1 MNKFFKLIFVLC
13 AICGFTQA
21 QAQPARPKL
30 VVGLVVDQMRWD
42 YLCRYQDRYCEGGF
56 KRLLNEGFSYENCRI
71 PYIPSVTAIG
81 HTSIYTGSVPSIH
94 GIAGN
99 NFMKDGKKTYC
110 TEDNTVKPVGS
121 NGKAGMESP
130 RNMWCTTI
138 GDELRIATNDRS
150 KVIGVAIKDRA
161 AILPAGHH
169 ANGAYWFDPEAGKFI
184 TSSFYMDKLPAWVN
198 NFNKQNFLR
207 GGYFVHQFGYQSAT
221 SSSFKVSMEEPE
233 THSAFGVG
241 GRLVGLMYEH
251 SDDKFMGTG
260 SAYTDAQSFKKQTN
274 QTGYQGTGF
283 LTRLVY
289 HPLIEKG
296 NLFHVGIG
304 LNYELAAE
312 NRSNMEFKAPYP
324 VRVAGINAIGAKIT
338 DAKSDFKFS
347 GELMA
352 AKGHVGIE
360 GKYIFMNVDRKGDAK
375 SYNAWGAYGN
385 LRFLLN
391 NEYEYVKNDAG
402 IATPAP
408 KSWELVAA
416 YNYTDMNDAKAGFHG
431 GKLSDWAL
439 TMNYYINK
447 YMIWRVSGHI
457 VRAGESDYSGFNKN
471 TFRVIETRLQFKF

>member
-1 MNKFFKLIFVLC
+1 MKKYIMAAALVM
-13 AICGFTQA
+13 GFAAAANA
-21 QAQPARPKL
+21 QENKL
-30 VVGLVVDQMRWD
+30 VIKPSGRILMDAAFLNSSNKAVDEQCVDGVNVPDIRIGMKVSYGKW
-42 YLCRYQDRYCEGGF
+42 EG
-56 KRLLNEGFSYENCRI
+56 K
-71 PYIPSVTAIG
+71 ADIG
-81 HTSIYTGSVPSIH
+81 YARGSVSP
-94 GIAGN
+94 
-99 NFMKDGKKTYC
+99 KD
-110 TEDNTVKPVGS
+110 
-121 NGKAGMESP
+121 
-130 RNMWCTTI
+130 I
-138 GDELRIATNDRS
+138 
-150 KVIGVAIKDRA
+150 
-161 AILPAGHH
+161 
-169 ANGAYWFDPEAGKFI
+169 FI
-184 TSSFYMDKLPAWVN
+184 QY

-260 SAYTDAQSFKKQTN
+260 SVYTDAQSFKKQTN
-274 QTGYQGTGF
+274 LTGYQGSGF

-338 DAKSDFKFS
+338 DAKNDFKFS

-360 GKYIFMNVDRKGDAK
+360 GQYIFMNVDRKGDAK

>member
-1 MNKFFKLIFVLC
+1 MAAALVM
-13 AICGFTQA
+13 GFAAAANA
-21 QAQPARPKL
+21 QENKL
-30 VVGLVVDQMRWD
+30 VVKPSGRILMDAAFLSSSNKAVDEQCVDGVNVPDIRIGMKVSYGKW
-42 YLCRYQDRYCEGGF
+42 EG
-56 KRLLNEGFSYENCRI
+56 K
-71 PYIPSVTAIG
+71 ADIG
-81 HTSIYTGSVPSIH
+81 YARGSVSP
-94 GIAGN
+94 
-99 NFMKDGKKTYC
+99 KD
-110 TEDNTVKPVGS
+110 
-121 NGKAGMESP
+121 
-130 RNMWCTTI
+130 I
-138 GDELRIATNDRS
+138 
-150 KVIGVAIKDRA
+150 
-161 AILPAGHH
+161 
-169 ANGAYWFDPEAGKFI
+169 FI
-184 TSSFYMDKLPAWVN
+184 QY
-198 NFNKQNFLR
+198 NFNKENFLR

-251 SDDKFMGTG
+251 SDNKFMGTG
-260 SAYTDAQSFKKQTN
+260 SIYTDAQSFKKQTN
-274 QTGYQGTGF
+274 QTGYQGTGL

-289 HPLIEKG
+289 HPFIEKG

-360 GKYIFMNVDRKGDAK
+360 GQYIFMNVDRKGDAK
-375 SYNAWGAYGN
+375 SYKAWGAYGN

>member
-1 MNKFFKLIFVLC
+1 MAAALVM
-13 AICGFTQA
+13 GFAAAANA
-21 QAQPARPKL
+21 QENKL
-30 VVGLVVDQMRWD
+30 VVKPSGRILMDAAFLNSSNKAVDEQCVDGVNVPDIRIGMKVSYGKW
-42 YLCRYQDRYCEGGF
+42 EG
-56 KRLLNEGFSYENCRI
+56 K
-71 PYIPSVTAIG
+71 ADIG
-81 HTSIYTGSVPSIH
+81 YARGSVSP
-94 GIAGN
+94 
-99 NFMKDGKKTYC
+99 KD
-110 TEDNTVKPVGS
+110 
-121 NGKAGMESP
+121 
-130 RNMWCTTI
+130 I
-138 GDELRIATNDRS
+138 
-150 KVIGVAIKDRA
+150 
-161 AILPAGHH
+161 
-169 ANGAYWFDPEAGKFI
+169 FI
-184 TSSFYMDKLPAWVN
+184 QY

-260 SAYTDAQSFKKQTN
+260 SVYTAAQSFKKQTN
-274 QTGYQGTGF
+274 HTGYQGSGF

-338 DAKSDFKFS
+338 DAKNDFKFS

-360 GKYIFMNVDRKGDAK
+360 GQYIFMNVDRKGDAK

>member
-1 MNKFFKLIFVLC
+1 MAAALVM
-13 AICGFTQA
+13 GFAAAANA
-21 QAQPARPKL
+21 QENKL
-30 VVGLVVDQMRWD
+30 VVKPSGRILMDAAFLNSTNKAVDEQCVDGVNVPDIRIGMKVSYGKW
-42 YLCRYQDRYCEGGF
+42 EG
-56 KRLLNEGFSYENCRI
+56 K
-71 PYIPSVTAIG
+71 ADIG
-81 HTSIYTGSVPSIH
+81 YARGSVSP
-94 GIAGN
+94 
-99 NFMKDGKKTYC
+99 KD
-110 TEDNTVKPVGS
+110 
-121 NGKAGMESP
+121 
-130 RNMWCTTI
+130 I
-138 GDELRIATNDRS
+138 
-150 KVIGVAIKDRA
+150 
-161 AILPAGHH
+161 
-169 ANGAYWFDPEAGKFI
+169 FI
-184 TSSFYMDKLPAWVN
+184 QY

-251 SDDKFMGTG
+251 SDNKFMGTG
-260 SAYTDAQSFKKQTN
+260 SIYTDAQSFKKQTN
-274 QTGYQGTGF
+274 QTGYQGTGL

-338 DAKSDFKFS
+338 DAKNDFKFS
-347 GELMA
+347 GEVMA

-360 GKYIFMNVDRKGDAK
+360 GQYIFMNVDRKGDAK

-471 TFRVIETRLQFKF
+471 TFRVIETRIQFKF

>member
-1 MNKFFKLIFVLC
+1 MKKYMMAAALVM
-13 AICGFTQA
+13 GFAAAANA
-21 QAQPARPKL
+21 QENKL
-30 VVGLVVDQMRWD
+30 VVKPSGRILMDAAFLSSSNKAVDEQCVDGVNVPDIRIGMKVSYGKW
-42 YLCRYQDRYCEGGF
+42 EG
-56 KRLLNEGFSYENCRI
+56 K
-71 PYIPSVTAIG
+71 ADIG
-81 HTSIYTGSVPSIH
+81 YARGSVSP
-94 GIAGN
+94 
-99 NFMKDGKKTYC
+99 KD
-110 TEDNTVKPVGS
+110 
-121 NGKAGMESP
+121 
-130 RNMWCTTI
+130 I
-138 GDELRIATNDRS
+138 
-150 KVIGVAIKDRA
+150 
-161 AILPAGHH
+161 
-169 ANGAYWFDPEAGKFI
+169 FI
-184 TSSFYMDKLPAWVN
+184 QY

-251 SDDKFMGTG
+251 SDNKFMGTG
-260 SAYTDAQSFKKQTN
+260 SVYTDAQSFKKQTN
-274 QTGYQGTGF
+274 HTGYQGSGF

-360 GKYIFMNVDRKGDAK
+360 GQYIFMNVDRKGDAK

>member
-1 MNKFFKLIFVLC
+1 MKKYIMAAALVM
-13 AICGFTQA
+13 GFAAAANA
-21 QAQPARPKL
+21 QENKL
-30 VVGLVVDQMRWD
+30 VVKPSGRILMDAAFLNSSNKAVDEQCVDGVNVPDIRIGMKVSYGKW
-42 YLCRYQDRYCEGGF
+42 EG
-56 KRLLNEGFSYENCRI
+56 K
-71 PYIPSVTAIG
+71 ADIG
-81 HTSIYTGSVPSIH
+81 YARGSVSP
-94 GIAGN
+94 
-99 NFMKDGKKTYC
+99 KD
-110 TEDNTVKPVGS
+110 
-121 NGKAGMESP
+121 
-130 RNMWCTTI
+130 I
-138 GDELRIATNDRS
+138 
-150 KVIGVAIKDRA
+150 
-161 AILPAGHH
+161 
-169 ANGAYWFDPEAGKFI
+169 FI
-184 TSSFYMDKLPAWVN
+184 QY

-260 SAYTDAQSFKKQTN
+260 SIYTDAQSFKKQTN
-274 QTGYQGTGF
+274 HTGYQGSGF

-360 GKYIFMNVDRKGDAK
+360 GQYIFMNVDRKGDAK

>member
-1 MNKFFKLIFVLC
+1 MAAALVM
-13 AICGFTQA
+13 GFAAAANA
-21 QAQPARPKL
+21 QENKL
-30 VVGLVVDQMRWD
+30 VVKPSGRILMDAAFLSSSNKAVDEQCVDGVNVPDIRIGMKVSYGKW
-42 YLCRYQDRYCEGGF
+42 EG
-56 KRLLNEGFSYENCRI
+56 K
-71 PYIPSVTAIG
+71 ADIG
-81 HTSIYTGSVPSIH
+81 YARGSVSP
-94 GIAGN
+94 
-99 NFMKDGKKTYC
+99 KD
-110 TEDNTVKPVGS
+110 
-121 NGKAGMESP
+121 
-130 RNMWCTTI
+130 I
-138 GDELRIATNDRS
+138 
-150 KVIGVAIKDRA
+150 
-161 AILPAGHH
+161 
-169 ANGAYWFDPEAGKFI
+169 FI
-184 TSSFYMDKLPAWVN
+184 QY
-198 NFNKQNFLR
+198 NFNKENFLR

-251 SDDKFMGTG
+251 SDNKFMGTG
-260 SAYTDAQSFKKQTN
+260 SVYTDAQSFKKQTN
-274 QTGYQGTGF
+274 HTGYQGTGL

-360 GKYIFMNVDRKGDAK
+360 GQYIFMNVDRKGDAK

>member
-1 MNKFFKLIFVLC
+1 MAAALVM
-13 AICGFTQA
+13 GFAAAANA
-21 QAQPARPKL
+21 QENKL
-30 VVGLVVDQMRWD
+30 VVKPSGRILMDAAFLNSSNKAVDEQCVDGVNVPDIRIGMKVSYGKW
-42 YLCRYQDRYCEGGF
+42 EG
-56 KRLLNEGFSYENCRI
+56 K
-71 PYIPSVTAIG
+71 ADIG
-81 HTSIYTGSVPSIH
+81 YARGSVSP
-94 GIAGN
+94 
-99 NFMKDGKKTYC
+99 KD
-110 TEDNTVKPVGS
+110 
-121 NGKAGMESP
+121 
-130 RNMWCTTI
+130 I
-138 GDELRIATNDRS
+138 
-150 KVIGVAIKDRA
+150 
-161 AILPAGHH
+161 
-169 ANGAYWFDPEAGKFI
+169 FI
-184 TSSFYMDKLPAWVN
+184 QY

-260 SAYTDAQSFKKQTN
+260 SIYTDAQSFKKQTN
-274 QTGYQGTGF
+274 QTGYQGTGL

-338 DAKSDFKFS
+338 DAKNDFKFS

-360 GKYIFMNVDRKGDAK
+360 GQYIFMNVDRKGDAK

-471 TFRVIETRLQFKF
+471 TFRVIETRIQFKF

>member
-1 MNKFFKLIFVLC
+1 MAAALVM
-13 AICGFTQA
+13 GFAAAANA
-21 QAQPARPKL
+21 QENKL
-30 VVGLVVDQMRWD
+30 VVKPSGRILMDAAFLNSSNKAVDEQCVDGVNVPDIRIGMKASYGKW
-42 YLCRYQDRYCEGGF
+42 EG
-56 KRLLNEGFSYENCRI
+56 K
-71 PYIPSVTAIG
+71 ADIG
-81 HTSIYTGSVPSIH
+81 YARGSVSP
-94 GIAGN
+94 
-99 NFMKDGKKTYC
+99 KD
-110 TEDNTVKPVGS
+110 
-121 NGKAGMESP
+121 
-130 RNMWCTTI
+130 I
-138 GDELRIATNDRS
+138 
-150 KVIGVAIKDRA
+150 
-161 AILPAGHH
+161 
-169 ANGAYWFDPEAGKFI
+169 FI
-184 TSSFYMDKLPAWVN
+184 QY

-260 SAYTDAQSFKKQTN
+260 SIYTDAQSFKKQTN
-274 QTGYQGTGF
+274 HTGYQGSGF

-338 DAKSDFKFS
+338 DEKNDFKFS
-347 GELMA
+347 GEVMA

-360 GKYIFMNVDRKGDAK
+360 GQYIFMNVDRKGDAK
-375 SYNAWGAYGN
+375 SYKAWGAYGN

>member
-1 MNKFFKLIFVLC
+1 MKKYIMAVALVM
-13 AICGFTQA
+13 GFAAAANA
-21 QAQPARPKL
+21 QENKL
-30 VVGLVVDQMRWD
+30 VVKPSGRILMDAAFLNSSNKAVDEQCVDGVNVPDIRIGMKVSYGKW
-42 YLCRYQDRYCEGGF
+42 EG
-56 KRLLNEGFSYENCRI
+56 K
-71 PYIPSVTAIG
+71 ADIG
-81 HTSIYTGSVPSIH
+81 YARGSVSP
-94 GIAGN
+94 
-99 NFMKDGKKTYC
+99 KD
-110 TEDNTVKPVGS
+110 
-121 NGKAGMESP
+121 
-130 RNMWCTTI
+130 I
-138 GDELRIATNDRS
+138 
-150 KVIGVAIKDRA
+150 
-161 AILPAGHH
+161 
-169 ANGAYWFDPEAGKFI
+169 FI
-184 TSSFYMDKLPAWVN
+184 QY

-251 SDDKFMGTG
+251 SDNKFMGTG
-260 SAYTDAQSFKKQTN
+260 SVYTDAQSFKKQTN
-274 QTGYQGTGF
+274 HTGYQGSGF

-338 DAKSDFKFS
+338 DAKNDFKFS

-360 GKYIFMNVDRKGDAK
+360 GQYIFMNVDRKGDAK

>member
-1 MNKFFKLIFVLC
+1 MKKYIMAAALVM
-13 AICGFTQA
+13 GFAAAANA
-21 QAQPARPKL
+21 QENKL
-30 VVGLVVDQMRWD
+30 VVKPSGRILMDAAFLNSSNKAVDEQCVDGVNVPDIRIGMKVSYGKW
-42 YLCRYQDRYCEGGF
+42 EG
-56 KRLLNEGFSYENCRI
+56 K
-71 PYIPSVTAIG
+71 ADIG
-81 HTSIYTGSVPSIH
+81 YARGSVSP
-94 GIAGN
+94 
-99 NFMKDGKKTYC
+99 KD
-110 TEDNTVKPVGS
+110 
-121 NGKAGMESP
+121 
-130 RNMWCTTI
+130 I
-138 GDELRIATNDRS
+138 
-150 KVIGVAIKDRA
+150 
-161 AILPAGHH
+161 
-169 ANGAYWFDPEAGKFI
+169 FI
-184 TSSFYMDKLPAWVN
+184 QY

-260 SAYTDAQSFKKQTN
+260 SVYTDAQSFKKQTN

-338 DAKSDFKFS
+338 DAKNDFKFS

-360 GKYIFMNVDRKGDAK
+360 GQYIFMNVDRKGDAK
-375 SYNAWGAYGN
+375 SYKAWGAYGN

>member
-1 MNKFFKLIFVLC
+1 MAAALVM
-13 AICGFTQA
+13 GFAAAANA
-21 QAQPARPKL
+21 QENKL
-30 VVGLVVDQMRWD
+30 VVKPSGRILMDAAFLSSSNKAVDEQCVDGVNVPDIRIGMKVSYGKW
-42 YLCRYQDRYCEGGF
+42 EG
-56 KRLLNEGFSYENCRI
+56 K
-71 PYIPSVTAIG
+71 ADIG
-81 HTSIYTGSVPSIH
+81 YARGSVSP
-94 GIAGN
+94 
-99 NFMKDGKKTYC
+99 KD
-110 TEDNTVKPVGS
+110 
-121 NGKAGMESP
+121 
-130 RNMWCTTI
+130 I
-138 GDELRIATNDRS
+138 
-150 KVIGVAIKDRA
+150 
-161 AILPAGHH
+161 
-169 ANGAYWFDPEAGKFI
+169 FI
-184 TSSFYMDKLPAWVN
+184 QY
-198 NFNKQNFLR
+198 NFNKENFLR

-251 SDDKFMGTG
+251 SDNKFMGTG
-260 SAYTDAQSFKKQTN
+260 SIYTDAQSFKKQTN
-274 QTGYQGTGF
+274 QTGYQGTGL

-360 GKYIFMNVDRKGDAK
+360 GQYIFMNVDRKGDAK

-471 TFRVIETRLQFKF
+471 TFRVIETRIQFKF

>member
-1 MNKFFKLIFVLC
+1 MKKYIMAAALVM
-13 AICGFTQA
+13 GFAAAANA
-21 QAQPARPKL
+21 QENKL
-30 VVGLVVDQMRWD
+30 VVKPSGRILMDAAFLNSSNKTVDEQCVDGVNVPDIRIGMKVSYGKW
-42 YLCRYQDRYCEGGF
+42 EG
-56 KRLLNEGFSYENCRI
+56 K
-71 PYIPSVTAIG
+71 ADIG
-81 HTSIYTGSVPSIH
+81 YARGSVSP
-94 GIAGN
+94 
-99 NFMKDGKKTYC
+99 KD
-110 TEDNTVKPVGS
+110 
-121 NGKAGMESP
+121 
-130 RNMWCTTI
+130 I
-138 GDELRIATNDRS
+138 
-150 KVIGVAIKDRA
+150 
-161 AILPAGHH
+161 
-169 ANGAYWFDPEAGKFI
+169 FI
-184 TSSFYMDKLPAWVN
+184 QY

-260 SAYTDAQSFKKQTN
+260 SVYTDAQSFKKQTN
-274 QTGYQGTGF
+274 HTGYQGTGL

-338 DAKSDFKFS
+338 DAKNDFKFS

-360 GKYIFMNVDRKGDAK
+360 GQYIFMNVDRKGDAK

>member
-1 MNKFFKLIFVLC
+1 MAAALVM
-13 AICGFTQA
+13 GFAAAANA
-21 QAQPARPKL
+21 QENKL
-30 VVGLVVDQMRWD
+30 VVKPSGRILMDAAFLNSSNKAVDEQCVDGVNVPDIRIGMKVSYGKW
-42 YLCRYQDRYCEGGF
+42 EG
-56 KRLLNEGFSYENCRI
+56 K
-71 PYIPSVTAIG
+71 ADIG
-81 HTSIYTGSVPSIH
+81 YARGSVSP
-94 GIAGN
+94 
-99 NFMKDGKKTYC
+99 KD
-110 TEDNTVKPVGS
+110 
-121 NGKAGMESP
+121 
-130 RNMWCTTI
+130 I
-138 GDELRIATNDRS
+138 
-150 KVIGVAIKDRA
+150 
-161 AILPAGHH
+161 
-169 ANGAYWFDPEAGKFI
+169 FI
-184 TSSFYMDKLPAWVN
+184 QY

-260 SAYTDAQSFKKQTN
+260 SIYTDAQSFKKQTN

-338 DAKSDFKFS
+338 DAKNDFKFS

-360 GKYIFMNVDRKGDAK
+360 GQYIFMNVDRKGDAK

-471 TFRVIETRLQFKF
+471 TFRVIERRLQFKF

>member
-1 MNKFFKLIFVLC
+1 MAAALVM
-13 AICGFTQA
+13 GFAAAANA
-21 QAQPARPKL
+21 QENKL
-30 VVGLVVDQMRWD
+30 VVKPSGRILMDAAFLNSSNKTVDEQCVDGVNVPDIRIGMKVSYGKW
-42 YLCRYQDRYCEGGF
+42 EG
-56 KRLLNEGFSYENCRI
+56 K
-71 PYIPSVTAIG
+71 ADIG
-81 HTSIYTGSVPSIH
+81 YARGSVSP
-94 GIAGN
+94 
-99 NFMKDGKKTYC
+99 KD
-110 TEDNTVKPVGS
+110 
-121 NGKAGMESP
+121 
-130 RNMWCTTI
+130 I
-138 GDELRIATNDRS
+138 
-150 KVIGVAIKDRA
+150 
-161 AILPAGHH
+161 
-169 ANGAYWFDPEAGKFI
+169 FI
-184 TSSFYMDKLPAWVN
+184 QY

-260 SAYTDAQSFKKQTN
+260 SVYTDAQSFKKQTN
-274 QTGYQGTGF
+274 HTGYQGSGL

-338 DAKSDFKFS
+338 DAKNDFKFS

-360 GKYIFMNVDRKGDAK
+360 GQYIFMNVDRKGDAK

-471 TFRVIETRLQFKF
+471 TFRVIETRIQFKF

>member
-1 MNKFFKLIFVLC
+1 MAAALVM
-13 AICGFTQA
+13 GFAAAANA
-21 QAQPARPKL
+21 QENKL
-30 VVGLVVDQMRWD
+30 VVKPSGRILMDAAFLNSSNKAVDEQCVDGVNVPDIRIGMKVSYGKW
-42 YLCRYQDRYCEGGF
+42 EG
-56 KRLLNEGFSYENCRI
+56 K
-71 PYIPSVTAIG
+71 ADIG
-81 HTSIYTGSVPSIH
+81 YARGSVSP
-94 GIAGN
+94 
-99 NFMKDGKKTYC
+99 KD
-110 TEDNTVKPVGS
+110 
-121 NGKAGMESP
+121 
-130 RNMWCTTI
+130 I
-138 GDELRIATNDRS
+138 
-150 KVIGVAIKDRA
+150 
-161 AILPAGHH
+161 
-169 ANGAYWFDPEAGKFI
+169 FI
-184 TSSFYMDKLPAWVN
+184 QY

-260 SAYTDAQSFKKQTN
+260 SVYTDAQSFKKQTN
-274 QTGYQGTGF
+274 HTGYQGSGF

-338 DAKSDFKFS
+338 DAKNDFKFS

-360 GKYIFMNVDRKGDAK
+360 GQYIFMNVDRKGDAK

-471 TFRVIETRLQFKF
+471 TFHVIETRLQFKF

>member
-1 MNKFFKLIFVLC
+1 MAAALVM
-13 AICGFTQA
+13 GFAAAANA
-21 QAQPARPKL
+21 QENKL
-30 VVGLVVDQMRWD
+30 VVKPSGRILMDAAFLSSSNKAVDEQCVDGVNVPDIRIGMKVSYGKW
-42 YLCRYQDRYCEGGF
+42 EG
-56 KRLLNEGFSYENCRI
+56 K
-71 PYIPSVTAIG
+71 ADIG
-81 HTSIYTGSVPSIH
+81 YARGSVSP
-94 GIAGN
+94 
-99 NFMKDGKKTYC
+99 KD
-110 TEDNTVKPVGS
+110 
-121 NGKAGMESP
+121 
-130 RNMWCTTI
+130 I
-138 GDELRIATNDRS
+138 
-150 KVIGVAIKDRA
+150 
-161 AILPAGHH
+161 
-169 ANGAYWFDPEAGKFI
+169 FI
-184 TSSFYMDKLPAWVN
+184 QY
-198 NFNKQNFLR
+198 NFNKENFLR

-251 SDDKFMGTG
+251 SDNKFMGTG
-260 SAYTDAQSFKKQTN
+260 SVYTDAQSFKKQTN
-274 QTGYQGTGF
+274 HTGYQGSGF

-338 DAKSDFKFS
+338 DAKNDFKFS

-360 GKYIFMNVDRKGDAK
+360 GQYIFMNVDRKGDAK
-375 SYNAWGAYGN
+375 SYKAWGAYGN

-471 TFRVIETRLQFKF
+471 TFRVIETRIQFKF

>member
-1 MNKFFKLIFVLC
+1 MAAALVM
-13 AICGFTQA
+13 GFAAAANA
-21 QAQPARPKL
+21 QENKL
-30 VVGLVVDQMRWD
+30 VVKPSGRILMDAAFLNSSNKAVDEQCVDGVNVPDIRIGMKVSYGKW
-42 YLCRYQDRYCEGGF
+42 EG
-56 KRLLNEGFSYENCRI
+56 K
-71 PYIPSVTAIG
+71 ADIG
-81 HTSIYTGSVPSIH
+81 YARGSVSP
-94 GIAGN
+94 
-99 NFMKDGKKTYC
+99 KD
-110 TEDNTVKPVGS
+110 
-121 NGKAGMESP
+121 
-130 RNMWCTTI
+130 I
-138 GDELRIATNDRS
+138 
-150 KVIGVAIKDRA
+150 
-161 AILPAGHH
+161 
-169 ANGAYWFDPEAGKFI
+169 FI
-184 TSSFYMDKLPAWVN
+184 QY

-260 SAYTDAQSFKKQTN
+260 SIYTDAQSFKKQTN

-338 DAKSDFKFS
+338 DAKNDFKFS

-352 AKGHVGIE
+352 AKGHIGIE
-360 GKYIFMNVDRKGDAK
+360 GQYIFMNVDRKGDAK

>member
-1 MNKFFKLIFVLC
+1 MAAALVM
-13 AICGFTQA
+13 GFAAAANA
-21 QAQPARPKL
+21 QENKL
-30 VVGLVVDQMRWD
+30 VVKPSGRILMDAAFLSSSNKAVDEQCVDGVNVPDIRIGMKVSYGKW
-42 YLCRYQDRYCEGGF
+42 EG
-56 KRLLNEGFSYENCRI
+56 K
-71 PYIPSVTAIG
+71 ADIG
-81 HTSIYTGSVPSIH
+81 YARGSVSP
-94 GIAGN
+94 
-99 NFMKDGKKTYC
+99 KD
-110 TEDNTVKPVGS
+110 
-121 NGKAGMESP
+121 
-130 RNMWCTTI
+130 I
-138 GDELRIATNDRS
+138 
-150 KVIGVAIKDRA
+150 
-161 AILPAGHH
+161 
-169 ANGAYWFDPEAGKFI
+169 FI
-184 TSSFYMDKLPAWVN
+184 QY

-251 SDDKFMGTG
+251 SDNKFMGTG
-260 SAYTDAQSFKKQTN
+260 SVYTDAQSFKKQTN
-274 QTGYQGTGF
+274 HTGYQGTGF

-338 DAKSDFKFS
+338 DAKNDFKFS

-360 GKYIFMNVDRKGDAK
+360 GQYIFMNVDRKGDAK

>member
-1 MNKFFKLIFVLC
+1 MKKYIMAAALVM
-13 AICGFTQA
+13 GFAAAANA
-21 QAQPARPKL
+21 QENKL
-30 VVGLVVDQMRWD
+30 VVKPSGRILMDAAFLNSSNKAVDEQCVDGVNVPDIRIGMKVSYGKW
-42 YLCRYQDRYCEGGF
+42 EG
-56 KRLLNEGFSYENCRI
+56 K
-71 PYIPSVTAIG
+71 ADIG
-81 HTSIYTGSVPSIH
+81 YARGSVSP
-94 GIAGN
+94 
-99 NFMKDGKKTYC
+99 KD
-110 TEDNTVKPVGS
+110 
-121 NGKAGMESP
+121 
-130 RNMWCTTI
+130 I
-138 GDELRIATNDRS
+138 
-150 KVIGVAIKDRA
+150 
-161 AILPAGHH
+161 
-169 ANGAYWFDPEAGKFI
+169 FI
-184 TSSFYMDKLPAWVN
+184 QY

-233 THSAFGVG
+233 THSAFGVD

-260 SAYTDAQSFKKQTN
+260 SIYTDAQSFKKQTN

-338 DAKSDFKFS
+338 DAKNDFKFS

-360 GKYIFMNVDRKGDAK
+360 GQYIFMNVDRKGDAK

>member
-1 MNKFFKLIFVLC
+1 MKKYIMAAALVM
-13 AICGFTQA
+13 GFAAAANA
-21 QAQPARPKL
+21 QENKL
-30 VVGLVVDQMRWD
+30 VVKPSGRILMDAAFLNSSNKAVDEQCVDGVNVPDIRIGMKVSYGKW
-42 YLCRYQDRYCEGGF
+42 EG
-56 KRLLNEGFSYENCRI
+56 K
-71 PYIPSVTAIG
+71 ADIG
-81 HTSIYTGSVPSIH
+81 YARGSVSP
-94 GIAGN
+94 
-99 NFMKDGKKTYC
+99 KD
-110 TEDNTVKPVGS
+110 
-121 NGKAGMESP
+121 
-130 RNMWCTTI
+130 I
-138 GDELRIATNDRS
+138 
-150 KVIGVAIKDRA
+150 
-161 AILPAGHH
+161 
-169 ANGAYWFDPEAGKFI
+169 FI
-184 TSSFYMDKLPAWVN
+184 QY

-260 SAYTDAQSFKKQTN
+260 SVYTDAQSFKKQTN
-274 QTGYQGTGF
+274 HTGYQGSGF

-360 GKYIFMNVDRKGDAK
+360 GQYIFMNVDRKGDAK
-375 SYNAWGAYGN
+375 SYKAWGAYSN

>member
-1 MNKFFKLIFVLC
+1 MKKYIMAAALVM
-13 AICGFTQA
+13 GFAAAANA
-21 QAQPARPKL
+21 QENKL
-30 VVGLVVDQMRWD
+30 VVKPSGRILMDAAFLNSSNKTVDEQCVDGVNVPDIRIGMKVSYGKW
-42 YLCRYQDRYCEGGF
+42 EG
-56 KRLLNEGFSYENCRI
+56 K
-71 PYIPSVTAIG
+71 ADIG
-81 HTSIYTGSVPSIH
+81 YARGSVSP
-94 GIAGN
+94 
-99 NFMKDGKKTYC
+99 KD
-110 TEDNTVKPVGS
+110 
-121 NGKAGMESP
+121 
-130 RNMWCTTI
+130 I
-138 GDELRIATNDRS
+138 
-150 KVIGVAIKDRA
+150 
-161 AILPAGHH
+161 
-169 ANGAYWFDPEAGKFI
+169 FI
-184 TSSFYMDKLPAWVN
+184 QY

-251 SDDKFMGTG
+251 SDNKFMGTG
-260 SAYTDAQSFKKQTN
+260 SVYTDAQSFKKQTN
-274 QTGYQGTGF
+274 HTGYQGTGF

-338 DAKSDFKFS
+338 DAKNDFKFS

-360 GKYIFMNVDRKGDAK
+360 GQYIFMNVDRKGDAK

>member
-1 MNKFFKLIFVLC
+1 MKKYIMAAALVM
-13 AICGFTQA
+13 GFAAAANA
-21 QAQPARPKL
+21 QENKL
-30 VVGLVVDQMRWD
+30 VVKPSGRILMDAAFLNSSNKTVDEQCVDGVNVPDIRIGMKVSYGKW
-42 YLCRYQDRYCEGGF
+42 EG
-56 KRLLNEGFSYENCRI
+56 K
-71 PYIPSVTAIG
+71 ADIG
-81 HTSIYTGSVPSIH
+81 YARGSVSP
-94 GIAGN
+94 
-99 NFMKDGKKTYC
+99 KD
-110 TEDNTVKPVGS
+110 
-121 NGKAGMESP
+121 
-130 RNMWCTTI
+130 I
-138 GDELRIATNDRS
+138 
-150 KVIGVAIKDRA
+150 
-161 AILPAGHH
+161 
-169 ANGAYWFDPEAGKFI
+169 FI
-184 TSSFYMDKLPAWVN
+184 QY

-260 SAYTDAQSFKKQTN
+260 SVYTDAQSFKKQTN
-274 QTGYQGTGF
+274 HTGYQGTGF

-338 DAKSDFKFS
+338 DAKNDFKFS

-360 GKYIFMNVDRKGDAK
+360 GQYIFMNVDRKGDAK

>member
-1 MNKFFKLIFVLC
+1 MAAALVM
-13 AICGFTQA
+13 GFAAAANA
-21 QAQPARPKL
+21 QENKL
-30 VVGLVVDQMRWD
+30 VVKPSGRILMDAAFLNSSNKAVDEQCVDGVNVPDIRIGMKVSYGKW
-42 YLCRYQDRYCEGGF
+42 EG
-56 KRLLNEGFSYENCRI
+56 K
-71 PYIPSVTAIG
+71 ADIG
-81 HTSIYTGSVPSIH
+81 YARGSVSP
-94 GIAGN
+94 
-99 NFMKDGKKTYC
+99 KD
-110 TEDNTVKPVGS
+110 
-121 NGKAGMESP
+121 
-130 RNMWCTTI
+130 I
-138 GDELRIATNDRS
+138 
-150 KVIGVAIKDRA
+150 
-161 AILPAGHH
+161 
-169 ANGAYWFDPEAGKFI
+169 FI
-184 TSSFYMDKLPAWVN
+184 QY

-251 SDDKFMGTG
+251 SDNKFMGTG
-260 SAYTDAQSFKKQTN
+260 SVYTDAQSFKKQTN
-274 QTGYQGTGF
+274 QTGYQGSGL

-338 DAKSDFKFS
+338 DAKNDFKFS

-360 GKYIFMNVDRKGDAK
+360 GQYIFMNVDRKGDAK

>member
-1 MNKFFKLIFVLC
+1 MAAALVM
-13 AICGFTQA
+13 GFAAAANA
-21 QAQPARPKL
+21 QENKL
-30 VVGLVVDQMRWD
+30 VVKPSGRILMDAAFLNSSNKAVDEQCVDGVNVPDIRIGMKVSYGKW
-42 YLCRYQDRYCEGGF
+42 EG
-56 KRLLNEGFSYENCRI
+56 K
-71 PYIPSVTAIG
+71 ADIG
-81 HTSIYTGSVPSIH
+81 YARGSVSP
-94 GIAGN
+94 
-99 NFMKDGKKTYC
+99 KD
-110 TEDNTVKPVGS
+110 
-121 NGKAGMESP
+121 
-130 RNMWCTTI
+130 I
-138 GDELRIATNDRS
+138 
-150 KVIGVAIKDRA
+150 
-161 AILPAGHH
+161 
-169 ANGAYWFDPEAGKFI
+169 FI
-184 TSSFYMDKLPAWVN
+184 QY

-251 SDDKFMGTG
+251 SDNKFMGTG
-260 SAYTDAQSFKKQTN
+260 SIYTDAQSFKKQTN
-274 QTGYQGTGF
+274 HTGYQGTGL

-360 GKYIFMNVDRKGDAK
+360 GQYIFMNVDRKGDAK

-447 YMIWRVSGHI
+447 YVIWRVSGHI

>member
-1 MNKFFKLIFVLC
+1 MAAALVM
-13 AICGFTQA
+13 GFAAAANA
-21 QAQPARPKL
+21 QENKL
-30 VVGLVVDQMRWD
+30 VVKPSGRILMDAAFLNSSNKTVDEQCVDGVNVPDIRIGMKVSYGKW
-42 YLCRYQDRYCEGGF
+42 EG
-56 KRLLNEGFSYENCRI
+56 K
-71 PYIPSVTAIG
+71 ADIG
-81 HTSIYTGSVPSIH
+81 YARGSVSP
-94 GIAGN
+94 
-99 NFMKDGKKTYC
+99 KD
-110 TEDNTVKPVGS
+110 
-121 NGKAGMESP
+121 
-130 RNMWCTTI
+130 I
-138 GDELRIATNDRS
+138 
-150 KVIGVAIKDRA
+150 
-161 AILPAGHH
+161 
-169 ANGAYWFDPEAGKFI
+169 FI
-184 TSSFYMDKLPAWVN
+184 QY

-260 SAYTDAQSFKKQTN
+260 SVYTDAQSFKKQTN

-338 DAKSDFKFS
+338 DAKNDFKFS

-360 GKYIFMNVDRKGDAK
+360 GQYIFMNVDRKGDAK

-416 YNYTDMNDAKAGFHG
+416 YNYTDMNDEKAGFHG

>member
-1 MNKFFKLIFVLC
+1 MAAALVM
-13 AICGFTQA
+13 GFAAAANA
-21 QAQPARPKL
+21 QENKL
-30 VVGLVVDQMRWD
+30 VVKPSGRILMDAAFLNSSNKTVDEQCVDGVNVPDIRIGMKVSYGKW
-42 YLCRYQDRYCEGGF
+42 EG
-56 KRLLNEGFSYENCRI
+56 K
-71 PYIPSVTAIG
+71 ADIG
-81 HTSIYTGSVPSIH
+81 YARGSVSP
-94 GIAGN
+94 
-99 NFMKDGKKTYC
+99 KD
-110 TEDNTVKPVGS
+110 
-121 NGKAGMESP
+121 
-130 RNMWCTTI
+130 I
-138 GDELRIATNDRS
+138 
-150 KVIGVAIKDRA
+150 
-161 AILPAGHH
+161 
-169 ANGAYWFDPEAGKFI
+169 FI
-184 TSSFYMDKLPAWVN
+184 QY
-198 NFNKQNFLR
+198 NFNKENFLR

-251 SDDKFMGTG
+251 SDNKFMGTG
-260 SAYTDAQSFKKQTN
+260 SVYTDAQSFKKQTN
-274 QTGYQGTGF
+274 HTGYQGTGF

-338 DAKSDFKFS
+338 DAKNDFKFS
-347 GELMA
+347 GEVMA

-360 GKYIFMNVDRKGDAK
+360 GQYIFMNVDRKGDAK

-471 TFRVIETRLQFKF
+471 TFRVIETRIQFKF

>member
-1 MNKFFKLIFVLC
+1 MKKYIMAAALVM
-13 AICGFTQA
+13 GFAAAANA
-21 QAQPARPKL
+21 QENKL
-30 VVGLVVDQMRWD
+30 VVKPSGRILMDAAFLNSSNKTVDEQCVDGVNVPDIRIGMKVSYGKW
-42 YLCRYQDRYCEGGF
+42 EG
-56 KRLLNEGFSYENCRI
+56 K
-71 PYIPSVTAIG
+71 ADIG
-81 HTSIYTGSVPSIH
+81 YARGSVSP
-94 GIAGN
+94 
-99 NFMKDGKKTYC
+99 KD
-110 TEDNTVKPVGS
+110 
-121 NGKAGMESP
+121 
-130 RNMWCTTI
+130 I
-138 GDELRIATNDRS
+138 
-150 KVIGVAIKDRA
+150 
-161 AILPAGHH
+161 
-169 ANGAYWFDPEAGKFI
+169 FI
-184 TSSFYMDKLPAWVN
+184 QY

-251 SDDKFMGTG
+251 SDNKFMGTG
-260 SAYTDAQSFKKQTN
+260 SIYTDAQSFKKQTN
-274 QTGYQGTGF
+274 QTGYQGTGL

-338 DAKSDFKFS
+338 DAKNDFKFS

-360 GKYIFMNVDRKGDAK
+360 GQYIFMNVDRKGDAK

>member
-1 MNKFFKLIFVLC
+1 MAAALVM
-13 AICGFTQA
+13 GFAAAANA
-21 QAQPARPKL
+21 QENKL
-30 VVGLVVDQMRWD
+30 VVKPSGRILMDAAFLNSSNKAVDEQCVDGVNVPDIRIGMKVSYGKW
-42 YLCRYQDRYCEGGF
+42 EG
-56 KRLLNEGFSYENCRI
+56 K
-71 PYIPSVTAIG
+71 ADIG
-81 HTSIYTGSVPSIH
+81 YARGSVSP
-94 GIAGN
+94 
-99 NFMKDGKKTYC
+99 KD
-110 TEDNTVKPVGS
+110 
-121 NGKAGMESP
+121 
-130 RNMWCTTI
+130 I
-138 GDELRIATNDRS
+138 
-150 KVIGVAIKDRA
+150 
-161 AILPAGHH
+161 
-169 ANGAYWFDPEAGKFI
+169 FI
-184 TSSFYMDKLPAWVN
+184 QY

-251 SDDKFMGTG
+251 SGNKFMGTG
-260 SAYTDAQSFKKQTN
+260 SVYTDAQSFKKQTN
-274 QTGYQGTGF
+274 HTGYQGSGF

-338 DAKSDFKFS
+338 DAKNDFKFS

-360 GKYIFMNVDRKGDAK
+360 GQYIFMNVDRKGDAK

>member
-1 MNKFFKLIFVLC
+1 MKKYIMAAALVM
-13 AICGFTQA
+13 GFAAAANA
-21 QAQPARPKL
+21 QENKL
-30 VVGLVVDQMRWD
+30 VVKPSGRILMDAAFLNSSNKTVDEQCVDGVNVPDIRIGMKVSYGKW
-42 YLCRYQDRYCEGGF
+42 EG
-56 KRLLNEGFSYENCRI
+56 K
-71 PYIPSVTAIG
+71 ADIG
-81 HTSIYTGSVPSIH
+81 YARGSVSP
-94 GIAGN
+94 
-99 NFMKDGKKTYC
+99 KD
-110 TEDNTVKPVGS
+110 
-121 NGKAGMESP
+121 
-130 RNMWCTTI
+130 I
-138 GDELRIATNDRS
+138 
-150 KVIGVAIKDRA
+150 
-161 AILPAGHH
+161 
-169 ANGAYWFDPEAGKFI
+169 FI
-184 TSSFYMDKLPAWVN
+184 QY

-260 SAYTDAQSFKKQTN
+260 SIYTDAQSFKKQTN
-274 QTGYQGTGF
+274 HTGYQGSGF

-360 GKYIFMNVDRKGDAK
+360 GQYIFMNVDRKGDAK

>member
-1 MNKFFKLIFVLC
+1 MAAALVM
-13 AICGFTQA
+13 GFAAAANA
-21 QAQPARPKL
+21 QENKL
-30 VVGLVVDQMRWD
+30 VVKPSGRILMDAAFLNSSNKTVDEQCVDGVNVPDIRIGMKVSYGKW
-42 YLCRYQDRYCEGGF
+42 EG
-56 KRLLNEGFSYENCRI
+56 K
-71 PYIPSVTAIG
+71 ADIG
-81 HTSIYTGSVPSIH
+81 YARGSVSP
-94 GIAGN
+94 
-99 NFMKDGKKTYC
+99 KD
-110 TEDNTVKPVGS
+110 
-121 NGKAGMESP
+121 
-130 RNMWCTTI
+130 I
-138 GDELRIATNDRS
+138 
-150 KVIGVAIKDRA
+150 
-161 AILPAGHH
+161 
-169 ANGAYWFDPEAGKFI
+169 FI
-184 TSSFYMDKLPAWVN
+184 QY

-260 SAYTDAQSFKKQTN
+260 SIYTDAQSFKKQTN
-274 QTGYQGTGF
+274 HTGYQGSGF

-338 DAKSDFKFS
+338 DAKNDFKFS

-360 GKYIFMNVDRKGDAK
+360 GQYIFMNVDRKGDAK

-408 KSWELVAA
+408 KSCELVAA

-431 GKLSDWAL
+431 GKLSDWVL

>member
-1 MNKFFKLIFVLC
+1 MAAALVM
-13 AICGFTQA
+13 GFAAAANA
-21 QAQPARPKL
+21 QENKL
-30 VVGLVVDQMRWD
+30 VVKPSGRILMDAAFLNSSNKAVDEQCVDGVNVPDVRIGMKVSYGKW
-42 YLCRYQDRYCEGGF
+42 EG
-56 KRLLNEGFSYENCRI
+56 K
-71 PYIPSVTAIG
+71 ADIG
-81 HTSIYTGSVPSIH
+81 YARGSVSP
-94 GIAGN
+94 
-99 NFMKDGKKTYC
+99 KD
-110 TEDNTVKPVGS
+110 
-121 NGKAGMESP
+121 
-130 RNMWCTTI
+130 I
-138 GDELRIATNDRS
+138 
-150 KVIGVAIKDRA
+150 
-161 AILPAGHH
+161 
-169 ANGAYWFDPEAGKFI
+169 FI
-184 TSSFYMDKLPAWVN
+184 QY

-260 SAYTDAQSFKKQTN
+260 SVYTDAQSFKKQTN
-274 QTGYQGTGF
+274 HTGYQGSGF

-338 DAKSDFKFS
+338 DAKNDFKFS

-360 GKYIFMNVDRKGDAK
+360 GQYIFMNVDRKGDAK

-471 TFRVIETRLQFKF
+471 TFRVIETRIQFKF

>member
-1 MNKFFKLIFVLC
+1 MAAALVM
-13 AICGFTQA
+13 GFAAAANA
-21 QAQPARPKL
+21 QENKL
-30 VVGLVVDQMRWD
+30 VVKPSGRILMDAAFLNSSNKTVDEQCVDGVNVPDIRIGMKVSYGKW
-42 YLCRYQDRYCEGGF
+42 EG
-56 KRLLNEGFSYENCRI
+56 K
-71 PYIPSVTAIG
+71 ADIG
-81 HTSIYTGSVPSIH
+81 YARGSVSP
-94 GIAGN
+94 
-99 NFMKDGKKTYC
+99 KD
-110 TEDNTVKPVGS
+110 
-121 NGKAGMESP
+121 
-130 RNMWCTTI
+130 I
-138 GDELRIATNDRS
+138 
-150 KVIGVAIKDRA
+150 
-161 AILPAGHH
+161 
-169 ANGAYWFDPEAGKFI
+169 FI
-184 TSSFYMDKLPAWVN
+184 QY

-251 SDDKFMGTG
+251 SDNKFMGTG
-260 SAYTDAQSFKKQTN
+260 SIYTDAQSFKKQTN
-274 QTGYQGTGF
+274 HTGYQGSGF

-360 GKYIFMNVDRKGDAK
+360 GQYIFMNVDRKGDAK

>member
-1 MNKFFKLIFVLC
+1 MAAALVM
-13 AICGFTQA
+13 GFAAAANA
-21 QAQPARPKL
+21 QENKL
-30 VVGLVVDQMRWD
+30 VVKPSGRILMDAAFLNSSNKTVDEQCVDGVNVPDIRIGMKVSYGKW
-42 YLCRYQDRYCEGGF
+42 EG
-56 KRLLNEGFSYENCRI
+56 K
-71 PYIPSVTAIG
+71 ADIG
-81 HTSIYTGSVPSIH
+81 YARGSVSP
-94 GIAGN
+94 
-99 NFMKDGKKTYC
+99 KD
-110 TEDNTVKPVGS
+110 
-121 NGKAGMESP
+121 
-130 RNMWCTTI
+130 I
-138 GDELRIATNDRS
+138 
-150 KVIGVAIKDRA
+150 
-161 AILPAGHH
+161 
-169 ANGAYWFDPEAGKFI
+169 FI
-184 TSSFYMDKLPAWVN
+184 QY

-260 SAYTDAQSFKKQTN
+260 SIYTDAQSFKKQTN

-338 DAKSDFKFS
+338 DAKNDFKFS

-360 GKYIFMNVDRKGDAK
+360 GQYIFMNVDRKGDAK

-457 VRAGESDYSGFNKN
+457 VRAGESNYSGFNKN

>member
-1 MNKFFKLIFVLC
+1 MAVALVM
-13 AICGFTQA
+13 GFAAAANA
-21 QAQPARPKL
+21 QENKL
-30 VVGLVVDQMRWD
+30 VVKPSGRILMDAAFLNSSNKAVDEQCVDGVNVPDIRIGMKVSYGKW
-42 YLCRYQDRYCEGGF
+42 EG
-56 KRLLNEGFSYENCRI
+56 K
-71 PYIPSVTAIG
+71 ADIG
-81 HTSIYTGSVPSIH
+81 YARGSVSP
-94 GIAGN
+94 
-99 NFMKDGKKTYC
+99 KD
-110 TEDNTVKPVGS
+110 
-121 NGKAGMESP
+121 
-130 RNMWCTTI
+130 I
-138 GDELRIATNDRS
+138 
-150 KVIGVAIKDRA
+150 
-161 AILPAGHH
+161 
-169 ANGAYWFDPEAGKFI
+169 FI
-184 TSSFYMDKLPAWVN
+184 QY

-251 SDDKFMGTG
+251 SDNKFMGTG
-260 SAYTDAQSFKKQTN
+260 SIYTDAQSFKKQTN
-274 QTGYQGTGF
+274 HTGYQGSGL

-360 GKYIFMNVDRKGDAK
+360 GQYIFMNVDRKGDAK

>member
-1 MNKFFKLIFVLC
+1 MAAALVM
-13 AICGFTQA
+13 GFAAAANA
-21 QAQPARPKL
+21 QENKL
-30 VVGLVVDQMRWD
+30 VVKPSGRILMDAAFLNSSNKAVDEQCVDGVNVPDIRIGMKVS
-42 YLCRYQDRYCEGGF
+42 YGKAEG
-56 KRLLNEGFSYENCRI
+56 K
-71 PYIPSVTAIG
+71 ADIG
-81 HTSIYTGSVPSIH
+81 YARGSVSP
-94 GIAGN
+94 
-99 NFMKDGKKTYC
+99 KD
-110 TEDNTVKPVGS
+110 
-121 NGKAGMESP
+121 
-130 RNMWCTTI
+130 I
-138 GDELRIATNDRS
+138 
-150 KVIGVAIKDRA
+150 
-161 AILPAGHH
+161 
-169 ANGAYWFDPEAGKFI
+169 FI
-184 TSSFYMDKLPAWVN
+184 QY

-260 SAYTDAQSFKKQTN
+260 SVYTDAQSFKKQTN

-338 DAKSDFKFS
+338 DAKNDFKFS

-360 GKYIFMNVDRKGDAK
+360 GQYIFMNVDRKGDAK

>member
-1 MNKFFKLIFVLC
+1 MKKYIMAAALVM
-13 AICGFTQA
+13 GFAAAANA
-21 QAQPARPKL
+21 QENKL
-30 VVGLVVDQMRWD
+30 VVKPSGRILMDAAFLNSSNKTVDEQCVDGVNVPDIRIGMKVSYGKW
-42 YLCRYQDRYCEGGF
+42 EG
-56 KRLLNEGFSYENCRI
+56 K
-71 PYIPSVTAIG
+71 ADIG
-81 HTSIYTGSVPSIH
+81 YARGSVSP
-94 GIAGN
+94 
-99 NFMKDGKKTYC
+99 KD
-110 TEDNTVKPVGS
+110 
-121 NGKAGMESP
+121 
-130 RNMWCTTI
+130 I
-138 GDELRIATNDRS
+138 
-150 KVIGVAIKDRA
+150 
-161 AILPAGHH
+161 
-169 ANGAYWFDPEAGKFI
+169 FI
-184 TSSFYMDKLPAWVN
+184 QY

-251 SDDKFMGTG
+251 SDNKFMGTG
-260 SAYTDAQSFKKQTN
+260 SIYTDAQSFKKQTN
-274 QTGYQGTGF
+274 HTGYQGTGL

-338 DAKSDFKFS
+338 DAKNDFKFS

-360 GKYIFMNVDRKGDAK
+360 GQYIFMNVDRKGDAK

-471 TFRVIETRLQFKF
+471 TFRVIETRIQFKF

>member
-1 MNKFFKLIFVLC
+1 MAAALVM
-13 AICGFTQA
+13 GFAAAANA
-21 QAQPARPKL
+21 QENKL
-30 VVGLVVDQMRWD
+30 VVKPSGRILMDAAFLNSSNKTVDEQCVDGVNVPDIRIGMKVSYGKW
-42 YLCRYQDRYCEGGF
+42 EG
-56 KRLLNEGFSYENCRI
+56 K
-71 PYIPSVTAIG
+71 ADIG
-81 HTSIYTGSVPSIH
+81 YARGSVSP
-94 GIAGN
+94 
-99 NFMKDGKKTYC
+99 KD
-110 TEDNTVKPVGS
+110 
-121 NGKAGMESP
+121 
-130 RNMWCTTI
+130 I
-138 GDELRIATNDRS
+138 
-150 KVIGVAIKDRA
+150 
-161 AILPAGHH
+161 
-169 ANGAYWFDPEAGKFI
+169 FI
-184 TSSFYMDKLPAWVN
+184 QY

-251 SDDKFMGTG
+251 SDNKFMGTG
-260 SAYTDAQSFKKQTN
+260 SIYTDAQSFKKQTN
-274 QTGYQGTGF
+274 HTGYQGTGL

-338 DAKSDFKFS
+338 DAKNDFKFS

-360 GKYIFMNVDRKGDAK
+360 GQYIFMNVDRKGDAK

-471 TFRVIETRLQFKF
+471 TFRVIETRIQFKF

>member
-1 MNKFFKLIFVLC
+1 MAAALVM
-13 AICGFTQA
+13 GFAAAANA
-21 QAQPARPKL
+21 QENKL
-30 VVGLVVDQMRWD
+30 VVKPSGRILMDAAFLSSSNKAVDEQCVDGVNVPDIRIGMKVSYGKW
-42 YLCRYQDRYCEGGF
+42 EG
-56 KRLLNEGFSYENCRI
+56 K
-71 PYIPSVTAIG
+71 ADIG
-81 HTSIYTGSVPSIH
+81 YARGSVSP
-94 GIAGN
+94 
-99 NFMKDGKKTYC
+99 KD
-110 TEDNTVKPVGS
+110 
-121 NGKAGMESP
+121 
-130 RNMWCTTI
+130 I
-138 GDELRIATNDRS
+138 
-150 KVIGVAIKDRA
+150 
-161 AILPAGHH
+161 
-169 ANGAYWFDPEAGKFI
+169 FI
-184 TSSFYMDKLPAWVN
+184 QY
-198 NFNKQNFLR
+198 NFNKENFLR

-260 SAYTDAQSFKKQTN
+260 SVYTDAQSFKKQTN
-274 QTGYQGTGF
+274 HTGYQGTGL

-360 GKYIFMNVDRKGDAK
+360 GQYIFMNVDRKGDAK

>member
-1 MNKFFKLIFVLC
+1 MAAALVM
-13 AICGFTQA
+13 GFAAAANA
-21 QAQPARPKL
+21 QENKL
-30 VVGLVVDQMRWD
+30 VVKPSGRILMDAAFLNSSNKAVDEQCVDGVNVPDIRIGMKVSYGKW
-42 YLCRYQDRYCEGGF
+42 EG
-56 KRLLNEGFSYENCRI
+56 K
-71 PYIPSVTAIG
+71 ADIG
-81 HTSIYTGSVPSIH
+81 YARGSVSP
-94 GIAGN
+94 
-99 NFMKDGKKTYC
+99 KD
-110 TEDNTVKPVGS
+110 
-121 NGKAGMESP
+121 
-130 RNMWCTTI
+130 I
-138 GDELRIATNDRS
+138 
-150 KVIGVAIKDRA
+150 
-161 AILPAGHH
+161 
-169 ANGAYWFDPEAGKFI
+169 FI
-184 TSSFYMDKLPAWVN
+184 QY

-251 SDDKFMGTG
+251 SDNKFMGTG
-260 SAYTDAQSFKKQTN
+260 SVYTDAQSFKKQTN
-274 QTGYQGTGF
+274 HTGYQGSGF

-324 VRVAGINAIGAKIT
+324 VRVADINAIGAKIT
-338 DAKSDFKFS
+338 DAKNDFKFS

-360 GKYIFMNVDRKGDAK
+360 GQYIFMNVDRKGDAK